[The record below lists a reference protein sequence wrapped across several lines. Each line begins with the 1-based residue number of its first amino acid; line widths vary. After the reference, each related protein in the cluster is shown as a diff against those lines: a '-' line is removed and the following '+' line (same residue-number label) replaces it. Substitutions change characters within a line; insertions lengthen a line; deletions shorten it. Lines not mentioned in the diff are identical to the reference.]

1 MKIIGFAG
9 RKQSG
14 KSELASVCQENFDN
28 VSVFSFGNALK
39 NLCAQ
44 LLNMTYGELN
54 EIKNIPNKFSIIPD
68 ERWVEIINKRTGI
81 DKTSIEVTICNTTF
95 TSVRMMLQIIG
106 TNLIRKFKPD
116 WHVDTL
122 VNEVKEYEST
132 NKIIIVD
139 DCRFF
144 NEKDALE
151 KLGADVYFIMRP
163 TNFNVSNHDS
173 EIGLKW
179 YDFAYDKIIINDMS
193 KDKLREYWRIEM
205 IKILGL
211 SPCIDSFGN
220 PILGKNRVFEGFN
233 YGFTMSTKKWDSV
246 AAGIL
251 MEKDAI
257 DKIDG
262 HIRYSNINRHLYEIV
277 YSALYGVLSDNVNEV
292 MNDIDLYNPYIVENL
307 KMYMD

>member
-1 MKIIGFAG
+1 MKIIGLAG

-28 VSVFSFGNALK
+28 VNVFSFGNALK
-39 NLCAQ
+39 NLCAE

-106 TNLIRKFKPD
+106 TNLIRKFKPN

-122 VNEVKEYEST
+122 VNEVKEYELT
-132 NKIIIVD
+132 DKIIIVD
-139 DCRFF
+139 DCRFP
-144 NEKDALE
+144 NELEAL
-151 KLGADVYFIMRP
+151 KVLGADVYFILRP
-163 TNFNVSNHDS
+163 TNLKVSNHDS
-173 EIGLKW
+173 ETGLKW
-179 YDFAYDKIIINDMS
+179 HDFSDDKIIINDVD

-205 IKILGL
+205 IKVLGL
-211 SPCIDSFGN
+211 SPCIDSFEN
-220 PILGKNRVFEGFN
+220 PILGKNRIFDGFR
-233 YGFTMSTKKWDSV
+233 YAFTVCTTQDSF

-251 MEKDAI
+251 IEHGAVNCE
-257 DKIDG
+257 DG
-262 HIRYSNINRHLYEIV
+262 HIKYFTENLYLYNTIC
-277 YSALYGVLSDNVNEV
+277 SALYGTYYNRFKIE
-292 MNDIDLYNPYIVENL
+292 DIDLYNPYIVENL
-307 KMYMD
+307 KIYMD